1 MANFCA
7 KCGAHSS
14 GGLFCVKCGA
24 DTRSTATSAQPQ
36 PVPAP
41 AQLPLQQSGL
51 GAVQTT
57 AVNQGMSPLA
67 KLGIAAVV
75 IIFVGGGLAVAG
87 MFYAAHRVSEKYHDI
102 RDGITGNVSA
112 GGSSSNSSTSSTS
125 ASGGDPCRYLSKL
138 DVGQAI
144 GVEIVG
150 TRIEGESCSYLAKG
164 SAGDMAAKHAS
175 AILGAKGVDPSAQKA
190 FEQFSKAIFKSMPQ
204 DQQDATGDGSGSVP
218 VLSLSVS
225 ASASAIAEMKL
236 NAKVMKS
243 LGGSGNAATGEDL
256 DIGDQAFVS
265 SDGIIMIRKGGKVIR
280 IMYMTCPCGTKE
292 VIPLAKKLVQSL

>member
-7 KCGAHSS
+7 KCGAPLS
-14 GGLFCVKCGA
+14 GGLFCAKCGE
-24 DTRSTATSAQPQ
+24 DTRNTATSAKPQ
-36 PVPAP
+36 PASAP
-41 AQLPLQQSGL
+41 GQLPSLA
-51 GAVQTT
+51 AVHT
-57 AVNQGMSPLA
+57 ATAKQGMSPLA

-87 MFYAAHRVSEKYHDI
+87 MFYAAHRVSEKYHEI
-102 RDGITGNVSA
+102 KDGITGNASA
-112 GGSSSNSSTSSTS
+112 DGSTISNSSRSPNS
-125 ASGGDPCRYLSKL
+125 ASGGDPCRYLSKQ
-138 DVGQAI
+138 DVGQMI

-265 SDGIIMIRKGGKVIR
+265 SDSIIMVRKGGKVIR